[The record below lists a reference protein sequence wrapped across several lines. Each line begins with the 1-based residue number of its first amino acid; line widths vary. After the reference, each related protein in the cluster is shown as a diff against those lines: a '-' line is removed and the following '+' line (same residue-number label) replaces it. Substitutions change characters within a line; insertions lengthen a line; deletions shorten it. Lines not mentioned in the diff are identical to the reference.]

1 MHIVAQKAVML
12 FELFNNSDKFNTNSD
27 DEIAMIPDLD
37 DVQEEE
43 LATQIA
49 APPSVQVTR
58 LDTFKKLDTELHKH
72 AGLATLDGDI
82 DLKLLTKVLT
92 PEADMIEDDELWEW
106 DRLFTQVSSEL
117 QQEYSRDGPSPTSPL
132 SSGNIQNLN

>member
-49 APPSVQVTR
+49 APP
-58 LDTFKKLDTELHKH
+58 
-72 AGLATLDGDI
+72 
-82 DLKLLTKVLT
+82 
-92 PEADMIEDDELWEW
+92 
-106 DRLFTQVSSEL
+106 RLF
-117 QQEYSRDGPSPTSPL
+117 DDKPSL
-132 SSGNIQNLN
+132 ACY